1 MATLVFTDTEY
12 IEGLRHGND
21 AVIRSVY
28 KKFYPTIA
36 RMVLNNSGTE
46 QEAKDVF
53 QETVLVLYHHAQQ
66 ERFILSCA
74 LQTYMYSVAR
84 RLWLKQLNKKHGLYK
99 LDERFQEDEDIA
111 DMQNDVE
118 AYEKRELNL
127 ERMKESIGQLG
138 EPCKTLLEDFY
149 TRHLSMD
156 EIAEKF
162 GYTNADNAKNQ
173 KYKCLQ
179 RLKKIFFLDKEGRT
193 SS

>member
-1 MATLVFTDTEY
+1 MATLVFTDKEY

-28 KKFYPTIA
+28 NKFYPVIS

-46 QEAKDVF
+46 PEARDIF
-53 QETVLVLYHHAQQ
+53 QETVLVLYHHVQQ
-66 ERFILSCA
+66 PAFSLSCA
-74 LQTYMYSVAR
+74 LQTYLYSVAR
-84 RLWLKQLNKKHGLYK
+84 RLWLKQLHKKHGLFK
-99 LDERFQEDEDIA
+99 LDERFREEEDVA
-111 DMQNDVE
+111 DPGADLDTYEQRE
-118 AYEKRELNL
+118 ANL
-127 ERMKESIGQLG
+127 SRMKESIDQLG

-162 GYTNADNAKNQ
+162 GYTNADNAKTQ

-179 RLKKIFFLDKEGRT
+179 RLKKIFFIDKEGST
-193 SS
+193 T

>member
-1 MATLVFTDTEY
+1 MATLVFTDREY

-28 KKFYPTIA
+28 KKFYPVIA

-46 QEAKDVF
+46 AEAKDVF
-53 QETVLVLYHHAQQ
+53 QEAVLVLYHHAQQ
-66 ERFILSCA
+66 QHFALSCA
-74 LQTYMYSVAR
+74 LQTYLYSVAR
-84 RLWLKQLNKKHGLYK
+84 RLWLKQLSKKHGLYK
-99 LDERFQEDEDIA
+99 LDERFGDEQDLIEA
-111 DMQNDVE
+111 GSDVD
-118 AYEKRELNL
+118 AYEQREQNL
-127 ERMKESIGQLG
+127 ERMKQSIGQLG

-156 EIAEKF
+156 ELAEKF

-179 RLKKIFFLDKEGRT
+179 RLKKIFFIDKEGST
-193 SS
+193 S